1 VIQQTHTVS
10 DDNGLLF
17 LFIETVRDVE
27 YTYICMCVSS
37 YSRMEEERRIKSGQ
51 GVRYERMDGCKIYTV
66 NVESLVR

>member
-1 VIQQTHTVS
+1 M
-10 DDNGLLF
+10 
-17 LFIETVRDVE
+17 
-27 YTYICMCVSS
+27 YVSS